1 MLSLLLVPRAT
12 AQPAPESAEV
22 TALDAEIE
30 QLTREGRFGEA
41 IPLAERAL
49 SIQERTLGP
58 DHPGV
63 LEALNDL
70 ALLYRATGD
79 YADAEALFERILEI
93 TTTALGPRDAAVAV
107 TVNNLGILYWEQGD
121 RARAVKFLEKALEIW
136 QSSLGPDDPK
146 VAVALANLASIDRN
160 GGDSARA
167 ESRYEKALAI
177 WEKHADPDYD
187 SFLETLRGLSAIR
200 RESGDYERA
209 AALLQRALGLVE
221 KVRGAEHAET
231 ARALSELAS
240 IEYESGDYER
250 ARPRLDRALAIVKSA
265 RGPDDPEVASALTN
279 LAALDLATGDSAR
292 AEQRY
297 TRALEIREA
306 AFGPDHLVT
315 AVALENLAG
324 LYRAQGEYA
333 QARPLC
339 ERALAIRVKALGP
352 EHLEVA
358 DTTSALG
365 AIDWALGDF
374 AGAEARFERALLIR
388 EKALGSEHPLV
399 AASVEEF
406 ASAQLVQGRSERV
419 PFLYEA
425 ALGIRE
431 KTLAPE
437 DPALAESARNLGL
450 MYWRSGDWAR
460 AESYL
465 ARSAEIEE
473 QQFSLLLPVQPRDR
487 ARALLRSFS
496 ETTNLILSLQNQRPD
511 PQASTRLALT
521 TVLRR
526 KGREL
531 SVEAGESAALQRRLA
546 EADRRALDPLLARR
560 QELGRQIL
568 RTAGRLRSEA
578 LVANDQK
585 VRKALEDL
593 ERAALRRGD
602 VLRPWLAPIRIEDLQ
617 ARIPADAA
625 LIELIEYREVDP
637 RKISADS
644 CAEVTR
650 LAAFVLRSAGE
661 PKWVPFGDAAPI
673 DASIRAFRETLLD
686 AGAPDAKLRGR
697 ARDLYARIAVPLEPH
712 LEGIRAVW
720 VAPDAATTQL
730 PFGALIGPDDR
741 YWIERIEFAYLTSG
755 RDLLLADRVPASQR
769 SPLVLAAPDYDAKR
783 TTAERPP
790 ADTDRRR
797 PTALA
802 ALDFPPLAF
811 DQTDASNVAKLLG
824 VEPLTGVRASAAAL
838 RAARA
843 PRVLHIAADA
853 FFLPDEN
860 PEPELRWGTVFG
872 VETLLQPALVESPL
886 LRSGV
891 AFAGA
896 NRRSDPARGGLLTAL
911 QLAGLDLWGTQ
922 LVGIAA
928 AGIAA
933 DRIPIDQAVYAFRR
947 AWVLAGAQAQFVNLW
962 TTDPRAASEL
972 ATAYYERL
980 LAGEGRSEALRSVQ
994 LDMLRSE
1001 SRHHPYYWAGFA
1013 SIGARGPIQWSEP
1026 HAAARPIRDAR

>member
-1 MLSLLLVPRAT
+1 VLSLLLVPRAT
-12 AQPAPESAEV
+12 AQPAPESAEI

-49 SIQERTLGP
+49 SIQERALGP

-63 LEALNDL
+63 LKALNDL

-79 YADAEALFERILEI
+79 YAEAEALFERILEI
-93 TTTALGPRDAAVAV
+93 TTAARGPRDPAVAV

-136 QSSLGPDDPK
+136 QSALGPDDPK

-160 GGDSARA
+160 SGDSARA

-177 WEKHADPDYD
+177 WEKRADPDYA
-187 SFLETLRGLSAIR
+187 SFLETLRGLGAIR

-209 AALLQRALGLVE
+209 AALLQRALDLVE

-231 ARALSELAS
+231 ARALSDLAS

-297 TRALEIREA
+297 ARALEIREA
-306 AFGPDHLVT
+306 AFGPDHIVT

-333 QARPLC
+333 RARPLC

-358 DTTSALG
+358 EATSALG
-365 AIDWALGDF
+365 VIHWALGDF

-388 EKALGSEHPLV
+388 EKVLGSEHPLV
-399 AASVEEF
+399 AASVDPF
-406 ASAQLVQGRSERV
+406 ASAQLVQGKSERV
-419 PFLYEA
+419 QFLYEA

-437 DPALAESARNLGL
+437 DPALAESARNLAL

-473 QQFSLLLPVQPRDR
+473 QQFSLLLPVEPRDR

-496 ETTNLILSLQNQRPD
+496 QTTNLILSLQDQRPD

-531 SVEAGESAALQRRLA
+531 SVEAGESVALQRHLV

-568 RTAGRLRSEA
+568 RTAGRLRSKA
-578 LVANDQK
+578 LVADDGRL
-585 VRKALEDL
+585 RKEIGDL

-602 VLRPWLAPIRIEDLQ
+602 ALRPWLAPIRIEDLQ
-617 ARIPADAA
+617 TRIPADAA
-625 LIELIEYREVDP
+625 LIELVEYREVDP

-650 LAAFVLRSAGE
+650 LGAFVLRSAGE
-661 PKWVPFGDAAPI
+661 PQWVLLGDAAPI
-673 DASIRAFRETLLD
+673 DASVRAFRETLLD

-697 ARDLYARIAVPLEPH
+697 ARDLYARIAAPLEPH

-730 PFGALIGPDDR
+730 PFGALIGSDDR

-769 SPLVLAAPDYDAKR
+769 SPLVL
-783 TTAERPP
+783 
-790 ADTDRRR
+790 
-797 PTALA
+797 
-802 ALDFPPLAF
+802 
-811 DQTDASNVAKLLG
+811 DQTGVSNVAKLLG

-838 RAARA
+838 RATRA

-860 PEPELRWGTVFG
+860 LEPALRWGSVFG
-872 VETLLQPALVESPL
+872 VETLLQPAAVESPL

-896 NRRSDPARGGLLTAL
+896 NRRVDPARADLLTAL
-911 QLAGLDLWGTQ
+911 QLADLDVWGTQ

-928 AGIAA
+928 AEIAA
-933 DRIPIDQAVYAFRR
+933 DRAPIDQAVYAFRR

-962 TTDPRAASEL
+962 TTDPRAATEL
-972 ATAYYERL
+972 TTAYYERL

-1001 SRHHPYYWAGFA
+1001 SRRHPYYWAGFA
-1013 SIGARGPIQWSEP
+1013 LIGARGPIQWSEP